1 MKKVKSLF
9 LLLAICSAFA
19 FSTKQTKVESG
30 KVYWGISSYHNRHHY
45 NGKVHGLSHEDA
57 SDVISGVGL
66 ASSIVAG
73 MTWGS
78 VFTPGIGTAAGA
90 VVGL

>member
-30 KVYWGISSYHNRHHY
+30 KVY
-45 NGKVHGLSHEDA
+45 
-57 SDVISGVGL
+57 
-66 ASSIVAG
+66 
-73 MTWGS
+73 
-78 VFTPGIGTAAGA
+78 
-90 VVGL
+90 